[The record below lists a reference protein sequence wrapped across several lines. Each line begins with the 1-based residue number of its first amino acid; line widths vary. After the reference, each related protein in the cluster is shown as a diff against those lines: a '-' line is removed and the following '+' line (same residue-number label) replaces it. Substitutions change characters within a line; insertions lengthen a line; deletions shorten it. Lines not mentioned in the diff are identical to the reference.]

1 MWGAAFIDFGL
12 VGAIIYI
19 LIWGVVAG
27 WSAAGSKHS
36 DLMTP
41 LLLLVFV
48 LASILLSLV
57 QGPLGMANSALVLV
71 SLIVTG
77 FMLDFAR
84 LRSAIA
90 GGRRRASAEAA
101 RPPEAG
107 QCAEMSRSHATVAA
121 TPCSMS
127 NGRSPQTAAVGLRSN

>member
-1 MWGAAFIDFGL
+1 MGRRLIDFGF
-12 VGAIIYI
+12 VGAIIYV

-48 LASILLSLV
+48 LASILLSVV

-71 SLIVTG
+71 SLVVTG
-77 FMLDFAR
+77 FTLDFAR
-84 LRSAIA
+84 LRSGSPEDA
-90 GGRRRASAEAA
+90 GELQVNA
-101 RPPEAG
+101 RPPKAG
-107 QCAEMSRSHATVAA
+107 QCAEMSRSQATVAA
-121 TPCSMS
+121 TPCSIS
-127 NGRSPQTAAVGLRSN
+127 NGRSPHTEAVGLRSN